1 MRQIV
6 RASGLA
12 GALLACAVAFRAHAQ
27 TGSYTQINIA
37 SDIVGMA
44 ESVAPQMINP
54 WGLTHTNGT
63 RQGSGWYIA
72 YAGAG
77 VLDEITAEGDV
88 SPYFITIPA
97 ASGQGDGTPAGACV
111 FGGITTFTT
120 LDGTVQQ
127 PLSSDIAT
135 IVINN
140 AVKGAAYTAC
150 AQWRSSGLGL
160 DTLYVANS
168 AGGVEAY
175 DSGFNPVTLAPGA
188 FTDPNIPSG
197 FAPYGMYAGGS
208 RVQGGHIWVSFF
220 NGTPG
225 PGQGYVDAFDQN
237 GNLLLSLQQ
246 GSWMN
251 QPYGITQ
258 APASG
263 FGPFN
268 YAILV
273 AMTGSGTIAVFNPS
287 SGAFIGFL
295 KNSSG
300 QYLVNQGIHG
310 LGFGSGSIY
319 GGPTNTLYFTAG
331 IDNFQHGL
339 FGEITANK
347 NN

>member
-135 IVINN
+135 IVDKQRRRKGRPTPRARSGARRGNWARH
-140 AVKGAAYTAC
+140 AVRGEQRRGASRHT
-150 AQWRSSGLGL
+150 
-160 DTLYVANS
+160 T
-168 AGGVEAY
+168 
-175 DSGFNPVTLAPGA
+175 SGFNPVTLAPGA
-188 FTDPNIPSG
+188 FTDPTIPSG
-197 FAPYGMYAGGS
+197 FTHHTACTRPGLAG
-208 RVQGGHIWVSFF
+208 RRA
-220 NGTPG
+220 GTSG
-225 PGQGYVDAFDQN
+225 CRSSTGRRGRAMGYVDAFDQN
-237 GNLLLSLQQ
+237 GNLLR
-246 GSWMN
+246 
-251 QPYGITQ
+251 
-258 APASG
+258 APAAG
-263 FGPFN
+263 ELVEPALRD
-268 YAILV
+268 YASARV
-273 AMTGSGTIAVFNPS
+273 RVRAVQLRDPRGHDRERDDRRVQPES
-287 SGAFIGFL
+287 SGAFTGFL
-295 KNSSG
+295 KDSSG
-300 QYLVNQGIHG
+300 QYHG
-310 LGFGSGSIY
+310 
-319 GGPTNTLYFTAG
+319 
-331 IDNFQHGL
+331 
-339 FGEITANK
+339 
-347 NN
+347 